1 MEQNFYD
8 LARLV
13 ALFTGGSKALEMS
26 HSMSFSS
33 HFSFFVLVN
42 EIVKTP
48 KYNVIMF
55 VYFFTEQGKMDKT
68 EI

>member
-13 ALFTGGSKALEMS
+13 ALFTVGSKALELS

-33 HFSFFVLVN
+33 HFPFFVLVN
-42 EIVKTP
+42 EIAKTP
-48 KYNVIMF
+48 KYNLIMF
-55 VYFFTEQGKMDKT
+55 VYFFTEQGKMGKT